1 VATVSTVGQPSTR
14 VDHNDLA
21 VVAAAIR
28 AGTRIR
34 FSYTDGEGRETDR
47 HVEPN
52 RLVHTGRRW
61 YLVAFDIDRDD
72 WRTFRLDR
80 VADPQ
85 PTGMRSARRQAPDP
99 VELVQRG
106 ISVEAWAHRALIRL
120 HVPAETAR
128 TLIPGTVGVIES
140 IGPEDCRLEI
150 GADDLGW
157 LARYLIGLPLR
168 FTVEEP
174 PELAAV
180 VVAIGQSLVAGHSS
194 KKGSRSE
201 RSRPER
207 G

>member
-1 VATVSTVGQPSTR
+1 
-14 VDHNDLA
+14 
-21 VVAAAIR
+21 
-28 AGTRIR
+28 
-34 FSYTDGEGRETDR
+34 
-47 HVEPN
+47 
-52 RLVHTGRRW
+52 
-61 YLVAFDIDRDD
+61 
-72 WRTFRLDR
+72 
-80 VADPQ
+80 
-85 PTGMRSARRQAPDP
+85 
-99 VELVQRG
+99 
-106 ISVEAWAHRALIRL
+106 
-120 HVPAETAR
+120 
-128 TLIPGTVGVIES
+128 VIES